1 MTRLI
6 LSKTLDISGVPIAAD
21 TARDKVKQ
29 VTVRRA
35 TSHKKMCRRHRSVDI
50 RSLVDVRHGK
60 IVLRRTDS
68 RCWSEARKKL
78 WVLGTVETVFSVM
91 Y

>member
-35 TSHKKMCRRHRSVDI
+35 TSHKNMCDRHSSVDI

-60 IVLRRTDS
+60 IVLRRTGS
-68 RCWSEARKKL
+68 RCWSEARKTC
-78 WVLGTVETVFSVM
+78 GH
-91 Y
+91 